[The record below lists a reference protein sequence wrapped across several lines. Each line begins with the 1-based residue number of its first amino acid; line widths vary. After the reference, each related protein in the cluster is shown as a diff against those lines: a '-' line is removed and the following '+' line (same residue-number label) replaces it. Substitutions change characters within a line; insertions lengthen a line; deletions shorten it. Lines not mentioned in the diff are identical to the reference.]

1 MQPLGQGGG
10 QGWWTGGR
18 RKIAAAP
25 AGEKGHFWEKMRARF
40 LPRPILPLSR
50 YTLCMHSPWW
60 NIYMPPGGTGSL
72 IILLINRH
80 RKIKPKLGL
89 N

>member
-50 YTLCMHSPWW
+50 YTPCMHSPWGRKSTA
-60 NIYMPPGGTGSL
+60 PPLVDVG
-72 IILLINRH
+72 
-80 RKIKPKLGL
+80 PD
-89 N
+89 